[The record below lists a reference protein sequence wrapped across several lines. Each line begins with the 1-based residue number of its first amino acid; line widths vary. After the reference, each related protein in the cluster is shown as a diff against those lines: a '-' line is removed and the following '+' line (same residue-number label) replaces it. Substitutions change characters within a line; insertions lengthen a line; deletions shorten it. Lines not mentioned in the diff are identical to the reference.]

1 MWWSVWRSLPAPGP
15 ALCPP
20 SHCRLVESLLV
31 SLTYENQ
38 RVCSAMEGRGRD
50 PGQRALL
57 LLLLLLLEGA
67 AEARLAQRPRE
78 QTVRV

>member
-1 MWWSVWRSLPAPGP
+1 
-15 ALCPP
+15 
-20 SHCRLVESLLV
+20 
-31 SLTYENQ
+31 
-38 RVCSAMEGRGRD
+38 MEGRGRD